1 MANSTKIFVG
11 MMLCIVCWVS
21 LAGAAEKKGDMAD
34 AKQVPLV
41 ITSSTLTADNEEN
54 TATFEGNVVA
64 RKGDTTLYADRMIV
78 FAKKDL
84 QGAAEGGQSA
94 PGSEPQKPVKA
105 KASADQGAGDVD
117 RIEAYGN
124 VRLIKGTKVVTA
136 AQAIYYTQ
144 PEEYVVFRGDPRAA
158 EGRNV
163 VTGSKMTYYM
173 KDDRSVVEN
182 SKVFLIDQGRTA
194 KPSAPA
200 QK

>member
-1 MANSTKIFVG
+1 MVNSTKTLIG
-11 MMLCIVCWVS
+11 ILLCILCCAS
-21 LAGAAEKKGDMAD
+21 LVFSAGVKGDQPD
-34 AKQVPLV
+34 AKQVPLI
-41 ITSSTLTADNEEN
+41 ITSATLTADNEEN
-54 TATFEGNVVA
+54 TATFEGNVIA
-64 RKGDTTLYADRMIV
+64 RKGETTLYADRMIV
-78 FAKKDL
+78 FTKKDL
-84 QGAAEGGQSA
+84 QAAGEGGQFA
-94 PGSEPQKPVKA
+94 PGSEPQKTAKA
-105 KASADQGAGDVD
+105 KTPSEQGAGDVD

-124 VRLIKGTKVVTA
+124 VRLIKGPKVVTA

-182 SKVFLIDQGRTA
+182 SKVFLIDQARTG

-200 QK
+200 KQ